1 MIEKIKV
8 LHIVEA
14 LGGGV
19 YTYIKDLS
27 IFFGKYNMIFDTT
40 IAYSSKRPE
49 VSNLDLKKEL
59 SNGVTLIEL
68 DMNKEISLKDFKS
81 IYELTK
87 LCKSLQPQIIHLHS
101 SKAGILGKFVSLFYN
116 KAIVFY
122 TPHGYSFLRKDISF
136 IKKQFYYYIEKFT
149 TKFLGGITIACG
161 DSEFEYGKKMG
172 KALLVRN
179 GINIEYILNKF
190 KPYKVYN
197 QCITIGIV
205 GRISYIKNPWLFN
218 KIALNNPNLNFIWIG
233 DGELRKTISAPN
245 ITITGWLNREEIFTY
260 LNQLDIY
267 IQTSLWEGLPIAPLE
282 AMTFQKPI
290 LATNI
295 EGNKDIVL
303 HGKTGFLFTNE
314 NDIQEY
320 IEILKDTSTRDQ
332 MGKAGLKRCMEDFD
346 LNKNFT
352 ILKNIYLD
360 CLNKRIHID

>member
-1 MIEKIKV
+1 MTEKIKV

-27 IFFGKYNMIFDTT
+27 IFFGKHNMIFDTI

-59 SNGVTLIEL
+59 SNGVKLIEL

-81 IYELTK
+81 VYELTK

-101 SKAGILGKFVSLFYN
+101 SKAGILGKFVSLFYK

-122 TPHGYSFLRKDISF
+122 TPHGYSFIRKDINF

-149 TKFLGGITIACG
+149 TKFLGGTTIACG
-161 DSEFEYGKKMG
+161 DSEFEYAKKMG
-172 KALLVRN
+172 KTLLVRN

-190 KPYKVYN
+190 NPTEARNK
-197 QCITIGIV
+197 CITVGTV
-205 GRISYIKNPWLFN
+205 GRISYTKNPQLFN
-218 KIALNNPNLNFIWIG
+218 KIALNNPNLNFVWIG
-233 DGELRKTISAPN
+233 DGESRKVISAPN
-245 ITITGWLNREEIFTY
+245 ISVTGWLNREEVFTY

-267 IQTSLWEGLPIAPLE
+267 VQTSLWEGLPIAPLE

-295 EGNKDIVL
+295 GGNKDIVL

-320 IEILKDTSTRDQ
+320 IEILKDAAIRKK
-332 MGKAGLKRCMEDFD
+332 MGKAGLKRCMENFD

-352 ILKNIYLD
+352 ILKNIYSD
-360 CLNKRIHID
+360 SLNTSTQKD